1 MKNRWILVHTIFLTQ
16 SFALQG
22 RVKRVRIARERSKQP
37 SLWWRWWLWG
47 WWKWNQDRQASLCWT
62 LLLQQAPWH
71 TNWDNN
77 TKVWIQRTTLIQKF
91 FELLWKLCCREPC
104 IGLCYLNKLRLSK
117 GLSGIKWRRGWGH
130 FCLKNSAHSC
140 LLLWF
145 LLYYQLYLLWPD
157 LPLLIQHELPVFI
170 LLVGYCHIV
179 ILGIVIGNKE
189 WVFSLFSISTNYN
202 SICPVD

>member
-1 MKNRWILVHTIFLTQ
+1 MKNRWILDHTISLTQ

-22 RVKRVRIARERSKQP
+22 RVKRVGIARERTKQP

-47 WWKWNQDRQASLCWT
+47 RRKWNQDRQASLCWT

-130 FCLKNSAHSC
+130 FCLKYSAHSC
-140 LLLWF
+140 LPNRT
-145 LLYYQLYLLWPD
+145 YYGSCYIINCIYCDLIYHSLSNMSCLCSFYLLD
-157 LPLLIQHELPVFI
+157 I
-170 LLVGYCHIV
+170 L
-179 ILGIVIGNKE
+179 
-189 WVFSLFSISTNYN
+189 SLEIN
-202 SICPVD
+202 C